1 MIWHNFKYSF
11 TILFKNKMLIFW
23 TFAFPL
29 ILGTFFYL
37 AFSNI
42 ENSEK
47 LNTIDI
53 AIINNE
59 AFNNNLAF
67 KETFKLLSDSKNPN
81 YLFNTKYTT
90 LEEAKQLLTDSKITG
105 YIYLNPEPQITVHT
119 SDINATILKQ
129 VTKSII
135 ETTDVIKSI
144 MSTTQDSSSMTT
156 SLINDIQTLNNATYT
171 KNISHHNLSYTM
183 IEYYTLIAMTCL
195 YGAMLSMTALNS
207 CLANMSNR
215 GKRISISPTS
225 KGKIIISNIL
235 ASFFTALIGLSLLF
249 SYTIFVLKVDYG
261 SNFLYIVLLSI
272 LGTLAGQTLG
282 IATSSLLK
290 TSENT
295 KIGLLIALTM
305 FFCFASGMMGI
316 TMKYIID
323 TNIPLLNKIN
333 PANMITDGFYS
344 LYYYPTYNRFFLNVI
359 SLILFSCLMICISI
373 TSLRR
378 EQYDHI

>member
-81 YLFNTKYTT
+81 YLFNTMYTT

>member
-1 MIWHNFKYSF
+1 M
-11 TILFKNKMLIFW
+11 
-23 TFAFPL
+23 PL
-29 ILGTFFYL
+29 SI
-37 AFSNI
+37 
-42 ENSEK
+42 
-47 LNTIDI
+47 
-53 AIINNE
+53 E

-81 YLFNTKYTT
+81 YLFNTMYTT

>member
-215 GKRISISPTS
+215 GKRISISPIS